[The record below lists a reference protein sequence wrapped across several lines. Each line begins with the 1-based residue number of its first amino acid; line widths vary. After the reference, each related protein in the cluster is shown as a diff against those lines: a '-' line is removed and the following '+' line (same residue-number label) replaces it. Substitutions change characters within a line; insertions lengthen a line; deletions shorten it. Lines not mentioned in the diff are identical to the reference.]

1 MAKDKFH
8 FPNTDRNSLYSAA
21 LKSVAEQG
29 YKLKLADREGGVI
42 SCDSTWS
49 IKSFGQKINLI
60 IATDSPGAVLTISTF
75 SGQGYD
81 WGEGKNIIQT
91 LKSAVD
97 KQLEA
102 LAEPAVTESSS
113 PSKAL
118 LEELVDEHRAQ
129 AQSLRE
135 TGIIRQKDERKDI
148 LRISLFGVVSGFV
161 IMYFQPQNSGALWS
175 LGLGFGG
182 LAVWYVWGMFMPK
195 QCVRCSKHT
204 VNCLSSVDTLV
215 GVRTEQRSVTNL
227 NTRQT
232 EWARVTVSDM
242 ENRSKYRCTS
252 CQHEWTETHHYKKDG
267 G

>member
-1 MAKDKFH
+1 MAQDKFH
-8 FPNTDRNSLYSAA
+8 FPNTDRNLLYSAA

-29 YKLKLADREGGVI
+29 YKLKLADRKGGVI
-42 SCDSTWS
+42 TCDSKWS
-49 IKSFGQKINLI
+49 MKSFGQQINLI
-60 IATDSPGAVLTISTF
+60 IATDSPGAVLTITTF
-75 SGQGYD
+75 SGQAYD
-81 WGEGKNIIQT
+81 WGEGKSIIQT
-91 LKSAVD
+91 LKNAVD
-97 KQLEA
+97 KQFEA
-102 LAEPAVTESSS
+102 LADTPVTGASSVDKS
-113 PSKAL
+113 LNEVIA
-118 LEELVDEHRAQ
+118 DEHRAQ

-135 TGIIRQKDERKDI
+135 SGIIRQKDHRKDI
-148 LRISLFGVVSGFV
+148 LLISLFGVVSGLV
-161 IMYFQPQNSGALWS
+161 IMYFQPHNSGSLWS

-204 VNCLSSVDTLV
+204 VNCLSSVDTLI

-252 CQHEWTETHHYKKDG
+252 CKHEWTETHHYKKDG

>member
-1 MAKDKFH
+1 MAQDTFH
-8 FPNTDRNSLYSAA
+8 YPDTDRNLLYSAV
-21 LKSVAEQG
+21 LKSVAELG
-29 YKLKLADREGGVI
+29 FKLKFSDRAGGVI
-42 SCDSTWS
+42 SCDSKWS
-49 IKSFGQKINLI
+49 MKSFGQQINLT
-60 IATDSPGAVLTISTF
+60 IATGSPGAVLTISTF
-75 SGQGYD
+75 SGQAFD
-81 WGEGKNIIQT
+81 WGEGKSIIQS
-91 LKSAVD
+91 LKNAVD
-97 KQLEA
+97 KQFEA
-102 LAEPAVTESSS
+102 TVDTPVTAPPPATQALTKDLA
-113 PSKAL
+113 
-118 LEELVDEHRAQ
+118 DEHRAQ

-135 TGIIRQKDERKDI
+135 TGIIRQKDHRTDI
-148 LRISLFGVVSGFV
+148 FRISLFGVVAGFV
-161 IMYFQPQNSGALWS
+161 LMYFQPQNVKALWL

-252 CQHEWTETHHYKKDG
+252 CKHEWTETNYYKKDG